1 MNFTPDPRFA
11 LALLL
16 TLSAPASALAQAEDA
31 TATPAGVRWEVTS
44 QPSMTMDGMTIPMA
58 ARTVKVC
65 APVNPVEPPGS
76 SNDEQ
81 SCAGSNF
88 VQDGLKVT
96 WTSVCAGPPAMT
108 GQGEITY
115 ETEAREAYSGVITF
129 AVEGGTMVINLNG
142 KLIETCDNPMS
153 Q

>member
-1 MNFTPDPRFA
+1 MNRTPHRSFA
-11 LALLL
+11 LSLLL

-31 TATPAGVRWEVTS
+31 TAAPAGKRWEVTS
-44 QPSMTMDGMTIPMA
+44 QPTMTMEGMTMPLA

-65 APVNPVEPPGS
+65 APANPVEPPGS

-108 GQGEITY
+108 GQGELTY
-115 ETEAREAYSGVITF
+115 ETEAFEAYSGVITYE
-129 AVEGGTMVINLNG
+129 VEGGTMVITLNG
-142 KLIETCDNPMS
+142 KFIETCDNPMS